1 MADSDSFQ
9 STIAMF
15 VGDAPESVYE
25 VYDLKVTDPLGKQI
39 ACPAKYHELVEVT
52 APVYKYDSGD
62 AAPVV
67 FSDSECVYGRACNL
81 LDFASNE
88 LIVESY

>member
-1 MADSDSFQ
+1 VADNDKFE

-15 VGDAPESVYE
+15 VGDAPENVYE
-25 VYDLKVTDPLGKQI
+25 VYDLKVTDPLGKDI
-39 ACPAKYHELVEVT
+39 VCPAKYHELVEVT
-52 APVYKYDSGD
+52 PVVYKYDSGD
-62 AAPVV
+62 AAPIV
-67 FSDSECVYGRACNL
+67 FSDSECVYGRACNQ